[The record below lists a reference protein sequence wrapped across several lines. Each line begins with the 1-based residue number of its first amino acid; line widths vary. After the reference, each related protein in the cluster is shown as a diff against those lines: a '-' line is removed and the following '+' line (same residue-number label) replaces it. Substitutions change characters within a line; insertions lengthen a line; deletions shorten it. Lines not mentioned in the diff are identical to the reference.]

1 MRRRNGVRDLSSGSF
16 RRLDPGG
23 IPASTGG
30 FLQFPFSRSGFPRSR
45 LAALRR
51 ACVGGCAFST
61 PGSFLRRPQRGGGGP
76 SLARFACR
84 LRQVYDP
91 APEPV
96 AGERPARRFLFV
108 PQRRLG
114 LWQSGPGPFAPL
126 SGTAPGGRP
135 RAGRRAKKSRP
146 ANAPA
151 GFQRKQS
158 SAREIPDQGF
168 AGRPM
173 PTGLDLLPGIAVGFP
188 DGYSTF
194 AKKEA

>member
-1 MRRRNGVRDLSSGSF
+1 MRRRDGARQFSSGSF
-16 RRLDPGG
+16 RRLDPGR
-23 IPASTGG
+23 IPASASG
-30 FLQFPFSRSGFPRSR
+30 FLQFPSSRSGFSRSR

-51 ACVGGCAFST
+51 ACVGGCACSAG
-61 PGSFLRRPQRGGGGP
+61 GSFLRRPQGVGRG
-76 SLARFACR
+76 SSVARFACR

-91 APEPV
+91 TPEPV

-108 PQRRLG
+108 PQRGLG

-126 SGTAPGGRP
+126 SGAAPGGRS

-146 ANAPA
+146 ANAPP
-151 GFQRKQS
+151 GFQRKRFP
-158 SAREIPDQGF
+158 AREIPDQGF
-168 AGRPM
+168 AGRSM